1 MAENSGLS
9 WSDVSCSTL
18 STWSAQD
25 FIIDI
30 HISGK
35 FMRAISHRLGLA
47 LRCYAIS
54 VAYGCTCPAASTLF
68 STMAKPAATPVLS
81 KSGFDVTPLDT
92 EKVSDLA
99 ASLPPATR
107 RIVLEQG
114 TEYAFTGSCK
124 ASWHSPSAGPTLA
137 SSRPLVHWGP
147 PGEYNKHYED
157 GVYVS
162 VLGGL
167 PLFDSSTKFDSGS
180 GWPSFTAPID
190 PAHVQERADVSHGM
204 VRVEVKD
211 ARSGAHLGHVFDDG
225 PGGKPRYCINSAA
238 LRFVPRA
245 EYEARVRPDAS
256 PADSS

>member
-1 MAENSGLS
+1 MHRLS
-9 WSDVSCSTL
+9 S
-18 STWSAQD
+18 
-25 FIIDI
+25 
-30 HISGK
+30 
-35 FMRAISHRLGLA
+35 RLGLT
-47 LRCYAIS
+47 LRYHTKSA
-54 VAYGCTCPAASTLF
+54 AYNWPCTVFSTSF
-68 STMAKPAATPVLS
+68 STMSKPAATPSVS
-81 KSGFDVTPLDT
+81 KSGYDVTPLDP

-114 TEYAFTGSCK
+114 TEYAFTGTLFT
-124 ASWHSPSAGPTLA
+124 AQLVHQPHSPTL
-137 SSRPLVHWGP
+137 SLPRHLLTP

-204 VRVEVKD
+204 VRVEVTD
-211 ARSGAHLGHVFDDG
+211 VRTGAHLGHVFDDG

-245 EYEARVRPDAS
+245 EYEAHAQPDAP